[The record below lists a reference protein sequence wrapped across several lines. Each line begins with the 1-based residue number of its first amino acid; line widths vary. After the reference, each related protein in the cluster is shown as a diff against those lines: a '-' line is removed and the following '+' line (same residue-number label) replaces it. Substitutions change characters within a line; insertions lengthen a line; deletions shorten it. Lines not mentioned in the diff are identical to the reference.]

1 MRLRMETETIE
12 YKKST
17 GELKEACVSIAAML
31 NKHGVGTVYFGVKPN
46 GIVCGQMVSE
56 STLRDVSRAVFEMIH
71 PQVYPTIEKI
81 VLDDRDVVRVEVNG
95 EEKPYSC
102 QGKYYLRTADEDR
115 EMSPA
120 ELKRVFS
127 EMEYR
132 DSWEKKLT
140 AFSIKD
146 IDKNTVRYFRDRA
159 VKAARI
165 PNNRITAE
173 NLIKQIGL
181 CADGYLN
188 EAGDLL
194 FGKNKPLGLKLAI
207 FATNEKLTFL
217 DQNVTYGNLYQLLR
231 EAENYILKNIR
242 WKSEIDSLERIEIP
256 EIPVAVVRE
265 VLANSFAHARYGT
278 GMDHEICIHPGMITV
293 YNPGSFAS
301 SNTPKDYIRK
311 NLPSVMRNRLIAKT
325 LYLSKDIESF
335 GSGFKRIDSYCRD
348 AGVKYSYVE
357 MGNGFKFVLYRNSD
371 IKNVTKDVTKDVTKN
386 SLTKTEQSVYEV
398 IKQTPTIT
406 RDEIAE
412 RIAKTVRTVQ
422 RSLNALRD
430 KGYIDREGNRT
441 KGLWIILK

>member
-1 MRLRMETETIE
+1 ME
-12 YKKST
+12 
-17 GELKEACVSIAAML
+17 GE
-31 NKHGVGTVYFGVKPN
+31 
-46 GIVCGQMVSE
+46 
-56 STLRDVSRAVFEMIH
+56 
-71 PQVYPTIEKI
+71 
-81 VLDDRDVVRVEVNG
+81 
-95 EEKPYSC
+95 
-102 QGKYYLRTADEDR
+102 
-115 EMSPA
+115 
-120 ELKRVFS
+120 
-127 EMEYR
+127 
-132 DSWEKKLT
+132 
-140 AFSIKD
+140 
-146 IDKNTVRYFRDRA
+146 
-159 VKAARI
+159 
-165 PNNRITAE
+165 
-173 NLIKQIGL
+173 
-181 CADGYLN
+181 
-188 EAGDLL
+188 
-194 FGKNKPLGLKLAI
+194 
-207 FATNEKLTFL
+207 NEKLTFL

-278 GMDHEICIHPGMITV
+278 GMDHEICIHPDMITV

-311 NLPSVMRNRLIAKT
+311 NIPSVMRNRLIAKT

-348 AGVKYSYVE
+348 ASVKYSYEE

-371 IKNVTKDVTKDVTKN
+371 IKNVTKDVTKDVTKTG
-386 SLTKTEQSVYEV
+386 LTQTEQSVYEV

-430 KGYIDREGNRT
+430 KGYIDREGNKT
-441 KGLWIILK
+441 KGHWIILK